1 MNQLNPQFNSP
12 QFQPSPSFNN
22 YNPQF
27 QCSPPNNYPF
37 PNTGYQGG
45 YQGNMNPYDNM
56 VS

>member
-22 YNPQF
+22 YNPQL
-27 QCSPPNNYPF
+27 QYSPPNNYPF
-37 PNTGYQGG
+37 PNTGYQG
-45 YQGNMNPYDNM
+45 NMNPYDNM